1 MPQTNL
7 IKVLALESIHPLG
20 YEILRNHNLILD
32 EKLALT
38 LEEKYKLVK
47 DYDVL
52 IIKSITKINSDLLK
66 NAKNLKVIARAGAG
80 LDNIDLNLCKDRN
93 IKLIHTPDLNSN
105 AAADFTVMQI
115 LNLVRKSFQAQD
127 MVRNKDFI
135 RDKLLGRDMS
145 ELTIGIIGFGNV
157 GRRVVKRLES
167 FESNIIIFDPLI
179 DKKKI
184 DRSVNFCDTI
194 EEILYQSDVVSLHLP
209 LRESTINL
217 FDDDKFSKM
226 KKNSIFINTSR
237 GKILDEEALIRAIEQ
252 GIISYAALDVCEI
265 EPPYNKIDKN
275 FHNKI
280 LNNKK
285 IVYTPHIGAST
296 FDAQIKISEYLSNEI
311 IKFFKIN
318 KH

>member
-7 IKVLALESIHPLG
+7 IKVLALESIHPWG

-38 LEEKYKLVK
+38 LEEIYKLVK

-127 MVRNKDFI
+127 MVKNKDFI

-145 ELTIGIIGFGNV
+145 ELTIGDKVDIIKEKFPEAKFFDGYDDCIIGMLNHSD
-157 GRRVVKRLES
+157 LE
-167 FESNIIIFDPLI
+167 P
-179 DKKKI
+179 
-184 DRSVNFCDTI
+184 C
-194 EEILYQSDVVSLHLP
+194 ILYSEEKIINKIMENSDGMT
-209 LRESTINL
+209 R
-217 FDDDKFSKM
+217 
-226 KKNSIFINTSR
+226 
-237 GKILDEEALIRAIEQ
+237 EEAQEYHDSNLRFSGGSNSPGFCQ
-252 GIISYAALDVCEI
+252 EI
-265 EPPYNKIDKN
+265 EDWDIENVINID
-275 FHNKI
+275 
-280 LNNKK
+280 
-285 IVYTPHIGAST
+285 
-296 FDAQIKISEYLSNEI
+296 
-311 IKFFKIN
+311 
-318 KH
+318 

>member
-1 MPQTNL
+1 MPQTNI

-32 EKLALT
+32 EKLELT
-38 LEEKYKLVK
+38 LEEKYKIVK

-52 IIKSITKINSDLLK
+52 IIKSITKIDSTLIEK
-66 NAKNLKVIARAGAG
+66 AKNLKVIARAGAG

-127 MVRNKDFI
+127 MVKNKDFM

-145 ELTIGIIGFGNV
+145 ELIIGIIGFGNV
-157 GRRVVKRLES
+157 GKRVVKRLES
-167 FESNIIIFDPLI
+167 FNSKIMIFDPLI
-179 DKKKI
+179 DKKKL
-184 DRSVNFCDTI
+184 DGTFDFCDSM
-194 EEILYQSDVVSLHLP
+194 EELLSQSDVVSLHLP
-209 LRESTINL
+209 LSEKTIKL

-237 GKILDEEALIRAIEQ
+237 GKILNEEALIRAIEQ
-252 GIISYAALDVCEI
+252 GVISYAALDVCEI
-265 EPPYNKIDKN
+265 EPPYNKIDKK

-285 IVYTPHIGAST
+285 IIYTPHIGAST
-296 FDAQIKISEYLSNEI
+296 FDAQIKISKYLSNEI

-318 KH
+318 RT